1 MQRIRNLLLA
11 LAALTLTSGLLSAQN
26 VISGVISDTHSV
38 PVIAATIMVS
48 GTTNGTFTNELGE
61 FSIQAN
67 PTDTLIIE
75 LIGYKSE
82 IVPVNGRSTIA
93 VTLEEDSE
101 MLEGTVVVGYGSAQK
116 IGNIVGSVKTVS
128 ADALKQRPSANIG
141 DALQGQVSGLQIFSG
156 SGEPTS
162 GVAMTLRGASS
173 INMSTAPLYILDGVP
188 VGAQVFTSINPQDI
202 ESISVLK
209 DASSTAIYG
218 SRAAS
223 GVIFINT
230 KQGKKGERPTVSV
243 RGQYG
248 VSMLTHFNLDMMNSE
263 ELFRFEE
270 LCLPE
275 LKDNVAYQANKT
287 FVLGNGINFDWMDYL
302 FSKSAPTAQVD
313 LTVRGA
319 SERTNYYISAGFHS
333 EKGTVKVNSDM
344 KRFNFRSNLD
354 IQTAKWLKIGA
365 NLSASV
371 TKYHTINT
379 GWYYESPIMQGVIN
393 SPYHTPYELIV
404 NEDGSIS
411 QGETYDVYPWDNS
424 AMDLIKYYEKNDNV
438 RNNITFTGQ
447 VYELF
452 SPLKGLN
459 IRLRQ
464 AVDGFDYFGEGRF
477 FPSHYMNNGK
487 GTVSD
492 GFQRYY
498 QLSSTN
504 TVEYKRA
511 FGKHNTTFL
520 LGHESIVKFERTFN
534 ATGVGQSD
542 DRTMNFGSAT
552 SITQWG
558 GGTSKNNLNSFFFNV
573 NYDWNNRYFIDASIR
588 TDGSSMFGK
597 DYRYAL
603 FFSVGG
609 MWKIK
614 SEPFMK
620 DVNWLDDLNLN
631 ISYGTTGNSAF
642 DNWYPSVGLVG
653 SGAKYDGEDG
663 WALAQMERKDLTWES
678 VGILNARLSGSFIG
692 RISFDFQF
700 YNKDSRNLLMMIPLS
715 ATTGFPNNYGNVG
728 NMVNRGVE
736 LDLSADIIHNKD
748 FLWNI
753 RGNVNYNKNKITK
766 LFSNM
771 DEQTFPDIGRKY
783 KVGESATRIYT
794 QIRAGVDPE
803 DGLPMWKDL
812 NGNLTKIYS
821 DDIMQYW
828 DNKDTTAPWTG
839 GFGTTFSWKGL
850 SFTADFSWVGERW
863 VFINERYYTMN
874 TAQLMRYNSER
885 KMLDIWTHPGQVTDI
900 PKYGTPYYPDTSQ
913 YSNASF
919 IRLKNISLS
928 YSLPKKLLENTR
940 ILSEVRFYVTGRNL
954 LTFTGFEGYDP
965 EVAYGNATNGMYPN
979 SMQIVGGIDITF

>member
-1 MQRIRNLLLA
+1 MQRIRSLLLA
-11 LAALTLTSGLLSAQN
+11 LAALTMTPGLLSAQN
-26 VISGVISDTHSV
+26 TVTGVVSDEKSE
-38 PVIAATIMVS
+38 PVIAAMVMVA
-48 GTTNGTFTNELGE
+48 GTTNGTYTNELGE
-61 FSIQAN
+61 FSIEAN
-67 PTDTLIIE
+67 PTDTLIVDI
-75 LIGYKSE
+75 IGYKSVR
-82 IVPVNGRSTIA
+82 VPIQGRSKIT
-93 VTLEEDSE
+93 VTLKEDSE
-101 MLEGTVVVGYGSAQK
+101 ILEGTVVVGYGSAQK

-128 ADALKQRPSANIG
+128 AEAIKQRPSANIG
-141 DALQGQVSGLQIFSG
+141 DALQGQVAGLQIFSG

-162 GVAMTLRGASS
+162 SVAMTIRGSS
-173 INMSTAPLYILDGVP
+173 SLNMSSSPLYILDGVP

-230 KQGKKGERPTVSV
+230 KQGKKGEKPLISV

-248 VSMLTHFNLDMMNSE
+248 VSMLTRFNLDMMNSE

-275 LKDNVAYQANKT
+275 LKDDVAYQANKA
-287 FVLGNGINFDWMDYL
+287 FVLGNGIDFDWMGYL
-302 FSKSAPTAQVD
+302 FNPAAPMARTD
-313 LTVRGA
+313 LTIRGA
-319 SERTNYYISAGFHS
+319 SERTNYYISAGFYS
-333 EKGTVKVNSDM
+333 EEGTVKVNSNM

-354 IQTAKWLKIGA
+354 IQTNKWLKIGA

-379 GWYYESPIMQGVIN
+379 GWYYESPVMQGIIN
-393 SPYHTPYELIV
+393 SPYHTPYKLII
-404 NEDGSIS
+404 NDDGSIS
-411 QGETYDVYPWDNS
+411 KGDTYEVYPWDNS
-424 AMDLIKYYEKNDNV
+424 AMDILKYYEKNDNK
-438 RNNITFTGQ
+438 RSNITLTGQ
-447 VYELF
+447 VYELLT
-452 SPLKGLN
+452 PLKGMN
-459 IRLRQ
+459 IRFRQ

-477 FPSHYMNNGK
+477 FPSYYMNDGK

-504 TVEYKRA
+504 TIEYKTA
-511 FGKHNTTFL
+511 FGKHNITFL
-520 LGHESIVKFERTFN
+520 LGHESIVKFERKFN

-542 DRTMNFGSAT
+542 DRTMNFGSST
-552 SITQWG
+552 SITSWG
-558 GGTSKNNLNSFFFNV
+558 GGTSQNNLNSFFFNT
-573 NYDWNNRYFIDASIR
+573 NYDWNGRYFIDASIR

-597 DYRYAL
+597 NYRYAL

-614 SEPFMK
+614 AEQFMK
-620 DVNWLDDLNLN
+620 DIAWIDDLNLN
-631 ISYGTTGNSAF
+631 VSYGTTGNSSF
-642 DNWYPSVGLVG
+642 DNWYPSIGLVG
-653 SGAKYDGEDG
+653 SGASYDGEDG
-663 WALAQMERKDLTWES
+663 WALAQMERRDLTWES
-678 VGILNARLSGSFIG
+678 VGIFNARLSGSLIG
-692 RISFDFQF
+692 RFNFDVQL

-715 ATTGFPNNYGNVG
+715 GTTGFSSNYGNVG

-736 LDLSADIIHNKD
+736 LELSYDIIKNRK

-753 RGNVNYNKNKITK
+753 KGNVNYNRNKITK
-766 LFSNM
+766 LFNGM
-771 DEQTFPDIGRKY
+771 DEQTFPKIGRKY
-783 KVGESATRIYT
+783 KVGESATKIYT

-821 DDIMQYW
+821 NDIMQYW
-828 DNKDTTAPWTG
+828 GNKDTTAPWTG

-850 SFTADFSWVGERW
+850 SFAADFSWVGERW

-885 KMLDIWTHPGQVTDI
+885 KMLNIWTHPGQVTDI

-913 YSNASF
+913 CSNASF
-919 IRLKNISLS
+919 IRLKNVSLS
-928 YSLPKKLLENTR
+928 YSLPKNILDKTK
-940 ILSEVRFYVTGRNL
+940 ILSEIRFYVTGRNV

-979 SMQIVGGIDITF
+979 SMQIVGGVDISF